1 MVSTLAKYDNK
12 KDYYILGYEE
22 VKNLKKESFNPKE
35 TVYYIYYAEKYSLVL
50 PTSKYDGKK
59 TYYKIDDYK
68 EIVAEPYKEYFDS
81 NQYYRQ
87 VSGGEYQSL
96 RDIAEDPSS
105 GTTGWYIE
113 EKTSS
118 FEPFLFLSNATYEIV
133 KLTARAH

>member
-1 MVSTLAKYDNK
+1 MQLA
-12 KDYYILGYEE
+12 
-22 VKNLKKESFNPKE
+22 
-35 TVYYIYYAEKYSLVL
+35 YSLQRSQIKV
-50 PTSKYDGKK
+50 K
-59 TYYKIDDYK
+59 TYYKIDGYEK
-68 EIVAEPYKEYFDS
+68 VTAEPYKEYFDS

-87 VSGGEYQSL
+87 VSGGDYQSL

-133 KLTARAH
+133 KLTEEEFNKNKTNYC